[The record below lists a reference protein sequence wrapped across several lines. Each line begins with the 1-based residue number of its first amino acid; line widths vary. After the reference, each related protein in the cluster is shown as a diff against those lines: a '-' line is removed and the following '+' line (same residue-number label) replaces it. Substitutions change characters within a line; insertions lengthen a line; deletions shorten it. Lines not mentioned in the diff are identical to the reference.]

1 MKIKD
6 GFVKQQIQGKWLA
19 VATGELSRTFHGM
32 IELNET
38 AAFIW
43 DALVAGQSQAAIVG
57 AIADVYGIPHE
68 KAEADVGALLKQ
80 MADEGILDE

>member
-6 GFVKQQIQGKWLA
+6 GFVKQEISGKWLA

-38 AAFIW
+38 AAVIW
-43 DALVAGQSQAAIVG
+43 DALEAGQTPDAITD
-57 AIADVYGIPHE
+57 AIADLYGIPHD
-68 KAEADVGALLKQ
+68 KADADVKALLSQ

>member
-6 GFVKQQIQGKWLA
+6 GFVKQQVQGKWLA

-32 IELNET
+32 IELNDT
-38 AAFIW
+38 AALVW
-43 DALVAGQSQAAIVG
+43 DALAAGQSPDAIVD
-57 AIADVYGIPHE
+57 AIAEMYDIPRD
-68 KAEADVGALLKQ
+68 KADADVRALLKQ

>member
-1 MKIKD
+1 MKIKE

-32 IELNET
+32 IELNDT
-38 AAFIW
+38 AAFVW
-43 DALVAGQSQAAIVG
+43 DALVAGQTPDAIAD
-57 AIADVYGIPHE
+57 AIADVYRIPRE
-68 KAEADVGALLKQ
+68 KAEADVQTLLSQ

>member
-6 GFVKQQIQGKWLA
+6 GFVKQEISGKWLA

-38 AAFIW
+38 AAVIW
-43 DALVAGQSQAAIVG
+43 DALEAGQSKDAIVD
-57 AIADVYGIPHE
+57 AIAGMYGIPRD
-68 KAEADVGALLKQ
+68 KADADVQALLAQ

>member
-6 GFVKQQIQGKWLA
+6 GFVKQQVQGKWLA

-32 IELNET
+32 IELNDT
-38 AAFIW
+38 AALVW
-43 DALVAGQSQAAIVG
+43 DALAAGQSPDAIVD
-57 AIADVYGIPHE
+57 AIAEMYGIPRD
-68 KAEADVGALLKQ
+68 KADADVRALLKQ

>member
-6 GFVKQQIQGKWLA
+6 GFVKQEIGGKWLA

-38 AAFIW
+38 AAVIW
-43 DALVAGQSQAAIVG
+43 DALEAGQSPEAIVDTIAALYG
-57 AIADVYGIPHE
+57 ISRDKADADVH
-68 KAEADVGALLKQ
+68 ALLSQ

>member
-1 MKIKD
+1 MKIKE

-32 IELNET
+32 IELNDT

-43 DALVAGQSQAAIVG
+43 DALTAGQSPEAITD
-57 AIADVYGIPHE
+57 AIAELYGVPHD
-68 KAEADVGALLKQ
+68 KADADVRALLRQ

>member
-6 GFVKQQIQGKWLA
+6 GFVKQEIDGKWLA
-19 VATGELSRTFHGM
+19 VATGDLSRTFHGM

-38 AAFIW
+38 AAIIW
-43 DALVAGQSQAAIVG
+43 DALEAGQSPDAIVD
-57 AIADVYGIPHE
+57 AITELYGIPRN
-68 KAEADVGALLKQ
+68 KASADVTALLTQ

>member
-6 GFVKQQIQGKWLA
+6 GFVKQEIQGKWLA

-43 DALVAGQSQAAIVG
+43 DALVAGQSPDAIID
-57 AIADVYGIPHE
+57 AIAELYRIPRE
-68 KAEADVGALLKQ
+68 KAETDVKALLRQ

>member
-1 MKIKD
+1 MKIKK
-6 GFVKQQIQGKWLA
+6 GFVKQEIGGKWLA

-38 AAFIW
+38 AAVIW
-43 DALVAGQSQAAIVG
+43 DALEAGQTPDAITD
-57 AIADVYGIPHE
+57 AITEMSGIPHDT
-68 KAEADVGALLKQ
+68 ADDDVKALLSQ